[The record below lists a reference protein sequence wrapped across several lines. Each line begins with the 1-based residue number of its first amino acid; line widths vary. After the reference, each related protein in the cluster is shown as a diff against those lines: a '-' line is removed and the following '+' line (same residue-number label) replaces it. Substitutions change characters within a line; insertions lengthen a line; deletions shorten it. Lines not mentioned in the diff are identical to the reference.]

1 MYDEEEAP
9 EWKTGMTRS
18 SEMCENQTWKT
29 WKRKVNEMQDE
40 EIKENLEKE
49 KEEQKRCNKEKEE
62 PDLHGM
68 DHF

>member
-1 MYDEEEAP
+1 
-9 EWKTGMTRS
+9 
-18 SEMCENQTWKT
+18 
-29 WKRKVNEMQDE
+29 MQDG

-62 PDLHGM
+62 PDLHGV